1 MLKIEKGNTNEIL
14 RKVSEEIKINEI
26 KKYVNIGKE
35 MLKYIKNPDNGGI
48 GLAAPQVGYNKRL
61 IVVGLPEDRDDENF
75 SFLMMINPVIMEHT
89 DEVEVDTEGC
99 LSLPGRKGEVER
111 YSGIKLEYLD
121 EKGQKRILVL
131 NHLKARI
138 VQHEID
144 HLNGILFTDKTLKV
158 FYKSSL

>member
-1 MLKIEKGNTNEIL
+1 MLKIEKWNTNEIL

-26 KKYVNIGKE
+26 KKYVNIWKE
-35 MLKYIKNPDNGGI
+35 MLKYIKNPDNWWI
-48 GLAAPQVGYNKRL
+48 WLAAPQVWYNKRL
-61 IVVGLPEDRDDENF
+61 IVVWLPEDRDDENF

-89 DEVEVDTEGC
+89 DEVEVDTEWC
-99 LSLPGRKGEVER
+99 LSLPWRKWEVER
-111 YSGIKLEYLD
+111 YSWIKLEYLD
-121 EKGQKRILVL
+121 EKWQKRILVL

-144 HLNGILFTDKTLKV
+144 HLNWILFTDKTLKV